1 MKIAIIAALHGE
13 LRPLAREWKQ
23 LDADTWS
30 GEIGGHSVF
39 AIAGGVGQ
47 ASAAR
52 AVERALAEANPEVLV
67 SYGWTGALTCA
78 VKPPSACVI
87 NEVVDDS
94 SGERF
99 AASIS
104 DGYRLITLDH
114 VALSTEKR
122 ALAGKHQAVLVDME
136 AAAVARIAKE
146 RKLPFYAFKGI
157 SDGYLDELPDF
168 SLFME
173 NGKLKMPSFL
183 AHVAVRPRYWGSL
196 QRLNKMTRASAESL
210 AALAQEF
217 LRQSL

>member
-30 GEIGGHSVF
+30 GEIGEHSVF

-47 ASAAR
+47 AAAAR
-52 AVERALAEANPEVLV
+52 ATERALAEMSPDVLI

-78 VKPPSACVI
+78 VKPPAACVI

-94 SGERF
+94 TGERF
-99 AASIS
+99 ASAAT

-136 AAAVARIAKE
+136 AAAVARIAAE
-146 RKLPFYAFKGI
+146 RQLRFYAFKGI

-168 SLFME
+168 SRFMS

-183 AHVAVRPRYWGSL
+183 AYVAVRPRYWGAL
-196 QRLNKMTRASAESL
+196 RRLDKMTRAAAESL
-210 AALAQEF
+210 AALVQES
-217 LRQSL
+217 LRQQL

>member
-13 LRPLAREWKQ
+13 LRPLVRGWAEAGP
-23 LDADTWS
+23 DAWT

-39 AIAGGVGQ
+39 AIAGGIGQ
-47 ASAAR
+47 AAATR
-52 AVERALAEANPEVLV
+52 AAERALAEVNPDVLI

-94 SGERF
+94 TSERF
-99 AASIS
+99 VSSAR

-114 VALSTEKR
+114 VVLSTEKR
-122 ALAGKHQAVLVDME
+122 ALAMKHQAVLVDME
-136 AAAVARIAKE
+136 AAAVARIAAS
-146 RKLPFYAFKGI
+146 RQLRFHAFKGI

-168 SLFME
+168 NRFMSD
-173 NGKLKMPSFL
+173 GKLNMPPFL
-183 AHVAVRPRYWGSL
+183 VYVAVRPKYWASL
-196 QRLNKMTRASAESL
+196 RRLGKMTRAAAESL
-210 AALAQEF
+210 ADLARES